1 MNEKCGVQTMQELLF
16 GTPPKDVDD
25 EVFLKVRSSYH
36 ACLSLIWIEEKFNM
50 VSANYY
56 EWEEQIKESY
66 DFFLANQND
75 KQDCAEK
82 FQNFGM
88 AQVVVLNRRLNNLLN
103 TIRLYRDQVLH
114 GLSLLEKQL
123 LVSDLK
129 IEFEKETN
137 KLYDESVSYQLM
149 EFIRN
154 YMQHQGLIVERI
166 TAIIPLFSRTV
177 GSQLPYFVELNYKEL
192 KKIDK
197 FNNKIKLKEKLDKQ
211 GEWLNLILVVRE
223 YYTQIIRLHNKY
235 REITAQIYATASQDI
250 TVILGEYYGNI
261 LVKEVAFYGRK
272 DKDEYKDFLVQLT
285 YVDKLKIYRHSLAE
299 LEESRSYINKTVFI
313 ESDKV
318 RCGNSTTCSIRY
330 NM

>member
-1 MNEKCGVQTMQELLF
+1 
-16 GTPPKDVDD
+16 
-25 EVFLKVRSSYH
+25 
-36 ACLSLIWIEEKFNM
+36 
-50 VSANYY
+50 
-56 EWEEQIKESY
+56 
-66 DFFLANQND
+66 
-75 KQDCAEK
+75 
-82 FQNFGM
+82 
-88 AQVVVLNRRLNNLLN
+88 
-103 TIRLYRDQVLH
+103 
-114 GLSLLEKQL
+114 
-123 LVSDLK
+123 
-129 IEFEKETN
+129 
-137 KLYDESVSYQLM
+137 
-149 EFIRN
+149 
-154 YMQHQGLIVERI
+154 
-166 TAIIPLFSRTV
+166 
-177 GSQLPYFVELNYKEL
+177 L